1 MMSIIDFYN
10 YVYIPR
16 IWQLNSN
23 AAIEKSLPTSKIIL
37 SKLNLY
43 LNEHPEFY
51 TRLRTNLW
59 RIHPNPISILSDK
72 LPMDIWY
79 LIDDYIHEDTYRLFI
94 QKTKEHYI
102 TELLSQIKEEKHIQ
116 QKMIRKKDKFVNVY
130 CYYYDIHRLKQSN
143 TMQRFLNKYKDTYL
157 KNN

>member
-43 LNEHPEFY
+43 LN
-51 TRLRTNLW
+51 L
-59 RIHPNPISILSDK
+59 SAIL
-72 LPMDIWY
+72 Y
-79 LIDDYIHEDTYRLFI
+79 YI
-94 QKTKEHYI
+94 
-102 TELLSQIKEEKHIQ
+102 
-116 QKMIRKKDKFVNVY
+116 
-130 CYYYDIHRLKQSN
+130 
-143 TMQRFLNKYKDTYL
+143 
-157 KNN
+157 